1 MAARGDPEGQLTPRT
16 RKRLDATTSLDGW
29 AGLIVLAYLSVG
41 TMVMSLAEEWSTR
54 DALYWAISTLTTVG
68 YGDLV
73 PKSSAAK
80 LFTCVYVVSGVSLVS
95 ACLGVVLGR
104 MQARVSAI
112 GLFSALSS
120 SPSSSSSKSSQ
131 HAAGLLLSALGLTAI
146 VLAGAV
152 FASTSEGW
160 TSLDSIYWA
169 IITCSSVGYGDLVI
183 SSASRTAAMVYVLVG
198 VAGFASLAAG
208 IVRSVAEME
217 VERAVSAFVREGIT
231 REMIDE
237 MDADGSRSVDRFEF
251 LSYFLVRTGKA
262 TKADILKLNAMFS
275 GLDRDGSGTIDFGDI
290 CAASPTTTPPSEPMS
305 SQGSSDEHLLG
316 GRKSAAPAREGLA
329 ARATRVVGGAYAAAC
344 SAAARLLA
352 GVVRDVAA
360 TLHEASTPRVVDA
373 LLGAA
378 GCGATVA
385 AMHALDHAGVLP
397 AKLFAAPMLGSSVIL
412 YGGQR
417 PPPAS
422 VFVVGSVGAFLLG
435 TGLGYAAG
443 DGSTPALAHCL
454 CAALM
459 LLWFKLSS
467 AFFVPAVVLA
477 AFYAQHHHATHHG
490 APSLWSA
497 LLYFASPWLAGHA
510 VLYMGATLTSRL
522 RQHARVAVTLQG
534 FKRFAGDE
542 TRLREIFERYD
553 TSGDGFL
560 DPPEVKLAMRCA
572 TGFELELE
580 DCERLVRSLDVDGNG
595 VIDFHEFQQAV
606 DDHASLR
613 VAT

>member
-1 MAARGDPEGQLTPRT
+1 MAASVDPEDQLTPRT
-16 RKRLDATTSLDGW
+16 RRRLDATTSLDGW

-41 TMVMSLAEEWSTR
+41 TVVMSLAEEWSTR

-120 SPSSSSSKSSQ
+120 SSSSPSSKSSQ
-131 HAAGLLLSALGLTAI
+131 HVAGLLLSALGLAAV

-160 TSLDSIYWA
+160 SSLDSIYWA

-217 VERAVSAFVREGIT
+217 VERAVSAFVREGVT

-237 MDADGSRSVDRFEF
+237 MDVDGSRSIDRFEF

-262 TKADILKLNAMFS
+262 SKADILKLNAMFS
-275 GLDRDGSGTIDFGDI
+275 ALDRDGTGTIDFGDI
-290 CAASPTTTPPSEPMS
+290 GAASPTGTPPSESMS
-305 SQGSSDEHLLG
+305 SQGTSEEQLLG
-316 GRKSAAPAREGLA
+316 GGKSGAARQGLA
-329 ARATRVVGGAYAAAC
+329 ARATRAAATAYAAAC
-344 SAAARLLA
+344 SSAARLLA
-352 GVVRDVAA
+352 GAVRDVAA
-360 TLHEASTPRVVDA
+360 TLQEASTPRVVDA
-373 LLGAA
+373 LLAAA
-378 GCGATVA
+378 GCGTTIAL
-385 AMHALDHAGVLP
+385 MHALDYAGVLP

-412 YGGQR
+412 FGGQR

-422 VFVVGSVGAFLLG
+422 TFVVGSVGAFLLG

-443 DGSTPALAHCL
+443 DASSPALAHCL

-459 LLWFKLSS
+459 LLWFKLSA
-467 AFFVPAVVLA
+467 AFFVPSVVLA
-477 AFYAQHHHATHHG
+477 AFYAQHHHAMHHG
-490 APSLWSA
+490 APSLWNA
-497 LLYFASPWLAGHA
+497 LLYFASPWLAGHL
-510 VLYMGATLTSRL
+510 VLYLGATLASQM
-522 RQHARVAVTLQG
+522 RQQARVAVTLHG
-534 FKRFAGDE
+534 FKRIHGDDA
-542 TRLREIFERYD
+542 RLREIFERYD

-560 DPPEVKLAMRCA
+560 DPSEVKLAMRCA

-595 VIDFHEFQQAV
+595 VLDFHEFQQAV